1 MQGKTYN
8 VKALVEAS
16 IITAFTVVIVLMN
29 IYVPILSIVINFIIP
44 IPIAILYIRQNYK
57 VTLISVA
64 ASGIFIAMLYNPISA
79 LSSILLIGLTG
90 MTLGYCIKNKKGFG
104 NTIIFLA
111 ISFVVGI
118 TFYLFVYTIFI
129 NKEGIYGFINEMLKG
144 LKQSMELSKDMYKRS
159 GMSSSEAAAI
169 EEVFRVFTPEYIMKF
184 IPAMV
189 IISVFILSY
198 LNYMVTLFVLK
209 RLRYEVNEIKPVSQ
223 WYMNIRLGTLIGLIL
238 VIGML
243 LDRRNMII
251 GGYLA
256 NSAGTILQF
265 ILLLD
270 GITLITYYLIDK
282 YKISKKIV
290 ALIIIFTAMSR
301 LSLFYVI
308 IGFIDMI
315 FDFRKLDPYRKL
327 EK

>member
-1 MQGKTYN
+1 
-8 VKALVEAS
+8 
-16 IITAFTVVIVLMN
+16 
-29 IYVPILSIVINFIIP
+29 
-44 IPIAILYIRQNYK
+44 
-57 VTLISVA
+57 
-64 ASGIFIAMLYNPISA
+64 
-79 LSSILLIGLTG
+79 
-90 MTLGYCIKNKKGFG
+90 
-104 NTIIFLA
+104 
-111 ISFVVGI
+111 
-118 TFYLFVYTIFI
+118 
-129 NKEGIYGFINEMLKG
+129 
-144 LKQSMELSKDMYKRS
+144 
-159 GMSSSEAAAI
+159 
-169 EEVFRVFTPEYIMKF
+169 
-184 IPAMV
+184 
-189 IISVFILSY
+189 
-198 LNYMVTLFVLK
+198 
-209 RLRYEVNEIKPVSQ
+209 
-223 WYMNIRLGTLIGLIL
+223 
-238 VIGML
+238 
-243 LDRRNMII
+243 MII

>member
-1 MQGKTYN
+1 
-8 VKALVEAS
+8 
-16 IITAFTVVIVLMN
+16 
-29 IYVPILSIVINFIIP
+29 
-44 IPIAILYIRQNYK
+44 
-57 VTLISVA
+57 
-64 ASGIFIAMLYNPISA
+64 
-79 LSSILLIGLTG
+79 
-90 MTLGYCIKNKKGFG
+90 
-104 NTIIFLA
+104 
-111 ISFVVGI
+111 
-118 TFYLFVYTIFI
+118 
-129 NKEGIYGFINEMLKG
+129 
-144 LKQSMELSKDMYKRS
+144 
-159 GMSSSEAAAI
+159 
-169 EEVFRVFTPEYIMKF
+169 MKF
-184 IPAMV
+184 IPAVV